1 VGDTSTM
8 ESGGRGWK
16 RPDVSVVIPVYN
28 AHATLPA
35 CLRGLEAQ
43 TLSRNQYEII
53 VVDNNS
59 RDGSAAI
66 ASGMPQVT
74 LLEERRQGAYA
85 ARNRGLR
92 AARGSVI
99 AFTDP
104 DCVPA
109 PDWLEAARSS
119 LADGAVI
126 AIGETIPAG
135 RSRSLALLRIALRAR
150 DEYAFGGSDPMLYY
164 GRTNNMAV
172 QRMVFDEVGPFVE
185 RPRGADVLL
194 VRSALRRFAADAI
207 RFEPRM
213 QVWHVELQ
221 GLGQYLR
228 KMHVYGYAHHA
239 YRRAAPVRSL
249 RLSERGRL
257 LRETLRLARS
267 PAALPALVL
276 LTAAAQA
283 SWRLGRWRAAAR
295 LRPPRGAGS

>member
-1 VGDTSTM
+1 M
-8 ESGGRGWK
+8 ESAGRDR
-16 RPDVSVVIPVYN
+16 RPEVSVVIPVYN
-28 AHATLPA
+28 AEATLPA
-35 CLRGLEAQ
+35 CLGSLEAQ
-43 TLSRNQYEII
+43 TLARDQYEIV

-59 RDGSAAI
+59 QDSSAAI
-66 ASGMPQVT
+66 ARGMPGVT

-92 AARGSVI
+92 AARGRVI

-119 LADGAVI
+119 LEDGAIV

-135 RSRSLALLRIALRAR
+135 RSRSLALLRIALRVR

-172 QRMVFDEVGPFVE
+172 LRSVFEEVGPFVD

-194 VRSALRRFAADAI
+194 VRSALRRFGADAI

-213 QVWHVELQ
+213 RVRHVELER
-221 GLGQYLR
+221 LGQYLR
-228 KMHVYGYAHHA
+228 KMHVYGYAHHG
-239 YRRAAPVRSL
+239 YRHAAPVRAL
-249 RLSERGRL
+249 RLSERRRL
-257 LRETLRLARS
+257 LRETLRAARA

-283 SWRLGRWRAAAR
+283 SWRLGQWRAAAR
-295 LRPPRGAGS
+295 LRPPAGAGS